1 MESSFAG
8 LPVAPFAF
16 VVLFAAVAIGAL
28 VQGTIGFGIN
38 VIAAPVAAIVLPEAL
53 PSAMIVMTLPM
64 TAGSAFREREHID
77 REGVLWSTLGRLPG
91 VVLGGFAVSR
101 LEPEALATWIGGFV
115 IVAALMS
122 VATANLRVTPLS
134 TVLVGGIGGLMGTM
148 SSVGGPPLALLYQR
162 EPGPVLRSTLGTT
175 FLIGAGLSLGALAVA
190 GRVEPWHW
198 GLGLALMPAVA
209 LGLVASRGLHER
221 VDAGWL
227 RPCVVGFAC
236 LAGLVVIVRGLT

>member
-1 MESSFAG
+1 METLQGG
-8 LPVAPFAF
+8 LPFALPTF
-16 VVLFAAVAIGAL
+16 LVLFASVAVGAL

-38 VIAAPVAAIVLPEAL
+38 VIAAPIAAIALPEAL
-53 PSAMIVMTLPM
+53 PSAMIILSLPM
-64 TAGSAFREREHID
+64 TAGSAIRERRHID
-77 REGVLWSTLGRLPG
+77 REGVLWSTFGRLPG
-91 VVLGGFAVSR
+91 VVLGGYAVSR
-101 LEPEALATWIGGFV
+101 LDPEALATWIGGFV
-115 IVAALMS
+115 VVAALMS

-134 TVLVGGIGGLMGTM
+134 TALVGSVAGLMGTM

-162 EPGPVLRSTLGTT
+162 APGPVLRSTLGAT
-175 FLIGAGLSLGALAVA
+175 FLIGAVLSLGALAVA

-198 GLGLALMPAVA
+198 GLGLALTPAVG

-236 LAGLVVIVRGLT
+236 LAGLAVIVRGLW